1 MQVDKNFWK
10 INFIF
15 YRLYKHYNK
24 EYPIFTAAIYISAL
38 EILMIYFIFMMF
50 NAVFFHENLLGKE
63 MFLKYGISQSAG
75 KLYAVIFYVLLHLS
89 NYLYY
94 RNRVKSY
101 DTRFANHPMNKWF
114 KLWMLY
120 FIGLFLFFFPI
131 LIFMLR
137 K

>member
-1 MQVDKNFWK
+1 MEV
-10 INFIF
+10 INYIF

-24 EYPIFTAAIYISAL
+24 ENPIFTASIYISAL
-38 EILMIYFIFMMF
+38 EIIMIYFVFMMY
-50 NAVFFHENLLGKE
+50 NAIFYHKSLIGRDF
-63 MFLKYGISQSAG
+63 FLKFGISQEEG
-75 KLYAVIFYVLLHLS
+75 KLYALLFYVILQLA

-94 RNRVKSY
+94 KDKIKNY
-101 DTRFANHPMNKWF
+101 DIRFANHPMNKWF

>member
-1 MQVDKNFWK
+1 MAV
-10 INFIF
+10 INYIF

-24 EYPIFTAAIYISAL
+24 ENPVFTSAIYISAL
-38 EILMIYFIFMMF
+38 EIMIIYFIFMMY
-50 NAVFFHENLLGKE
+50 NAVFYHKSLLGKDL
-63 MFLKYGISQSAG
+63 FLKLGINQADG
-75 KLYAVIFYVLLHLS
+75 KIYAILFYVILQLA

-94 RNRVKSY
+94 KNRVKGY
-101 DTRFANHPMNKWF
+101 ETRFANHPMNKWF

>member
-1 MQVDKNFWK
+1 MEV
-10 INFIF
+10 INYIF

-24 EYPIFTAAIYISAL
+24 EYPKFTAAIYISAI
-38 EILMIYFIFMMF
+38 EIAMIFFIFMLY
-50 NAVFFHENLLGKE
+50 NAIFYHKRLLAKE
-63 MFLKYGISQSAG
+63 IFLKYNISQGDG
-75 KLYAVIFYVLLHLS
+75 KLYAILFCIVLQLA

-94 RNRVKSY
+94 KNRVKGY
-101 DTRFANHPMNKWF
+101 ETKFANHPMNKWF